1 MGHAVFLRSA
11 LKAMAPLSVPCGF
24 TCMQTVA
31 QFTLAD
37 GPAAVY
43 VFFFT
48 IKLTQFDKIS
58 AIAMIVPRA
67 MMIELTEMPFL
78 AAINVSLMGVG
89 ILVVFFLMW
98 KLEFFATI
106 LNIKAFNPE
115 VPAKLRDLWTD
126 EAYDK
131 ARAYSTT
138 SAKFS
143 VIEST
148 FSLFLL
154 LAFWTLGG
162 FTWLDQWS
170 RSVFPDS
177 PIALGLLF
185 LGVLFAAQHLISLPL
200 AIYDTFVIEEKFG
213 FNQTTPKLYI
223 IDQLKGILLA
233 GIIGLPL
240 MAAVL
245 WIFQHVPNA
254 WLWAWACVSAF
265 QLLMMWLAPAVILPL
280 FNKFEPMPE
289 GELRTAIE
297 AMAKRCDFPIVG
309 LFVMDGSKRSTKA
322 NAFFT
327 GFGKTKKIA
336 LFDTLIAKH
345 STEELVAILAHEIGH
360 FRCKHIPQRLLASM
374 LQSAVIFFL
383 IGLATDPQG
392 AFARMLFDAFGV
404 QTISPHVG
412 LVLFGLL
419 FSPVSRLLG
428 IFSNKWSRRHEF
440 EADAYAAKHTGS
452 PAPLIAALKKLT
464 TDNLSHPTPHSL
476 RVLLDYSHPPLSQRL
491 EALEKLG

>member
-1 MGHAVFLRSA
+1 M
-11 LKAMAPLSVPCGF
+11 M
-24 TCMQTVA
+24 
-31 QFTLAD
+31 
-37 GPAAVY
+37 
-43 VFFFT
+43 
-48 IKLTQFDKIS
+48 
-58 AIAMIVPRA
+58 VPRA
-67 MMIELTEMPFL
+67 MMIELTKNLFL
-78 AAINVSLMGVG
+78 AEMQVSLMGVS
-89 ILVVFFLMW
+89 ILIIFFLMW

-106 LNIKAFNPE
+106 LNIKAFKPE
-115 VPAKLRDLWTD
+115 VPAALRDLWTD

-138 SAKFS
+138 SARFS
-143 VIEST
+143 IIEST

-154 LAFWTLGG
+154 LAFWTMGG
-162 FTWLDQWS
+162 FAWLDQWT

-177 PIALGLLF
+177 PIAMGLMY

-213 FNQTTPKLYI
+213 FNKTTPKLYI
-223 IDQLKGILLA
+223 IDQIKSLLLA
-233 GIIGLPL
+233 AVIGLPL

-245 WIFQHVPNA
+245 WIFESVPQA
-254 WLWAWACVSAF
+254 WLWAWVCVSVF
-265 QLLMMWLAPAVILPL
+265 QLVMMWLAPVVILPL

-297 AMAKRCDFPIVG
+297 AMAQRCDFPIVG
-309 LFVMDGSKRSTKA
+309 LYVMDGSKRSTKA

-360 FRCKHIPQRLLASM
+360 FRCKHIPQRLVASM

-383 IGLATDPQG
+383 IGLATDPNG
-392 AFARMLFDAFGV
+392 TFSRLLFDAFGV
-404 QTISPHVG
+404 KTISPHVG

-428 IFSNKWSRRHEF
+428 IFSNKWSRKHEF

-464 TDNLSHPTPHSL
+464 TDNLSHPTPHPL
-476 RVLLDYSHPPLSQRL
+476 RVTLDYSHPPLSQRL
-491 EALEKLG
+491 AALEKLG